1 MTEPS
6 AMSLID
12 THCHVNF
19 ENFAADL
26 EAVGAR
32 WREAGVVQL
41 VHACCEPQEFASLQK
56 IADQFPEVSISTGLH
71 PLHVTTWDPALGEQ
85 IDQQSSL
92 DPRVVAIGETGMD
105 LFKATNIEDQAAS
118 FRSQIRTAQEHD
130 LPLIIHCR
138 DAAEVTRKIL
148 QEEGP
153 VRGVMHCWAGTPE
166 ETQWFLDLGM
176 HISFSG
182 VATFKNATTV
192 HESARIVP
200 RERLLVETDCPF
212 LAPPPHRGKR
222 NEPAFVVQVAEGVA
236 KLRGEN
242 LQELAAFTTENAR
255 TLFKLPMPA

>member
-1 MTEPS
+1 MSAHS
-6 AMSLID
+6 AMPLID

-19 ENFAADL
+19 ENFTADL
-26 EAVGAR
+26 EAVGTR

-56 IADQFPEVSISTGLH
+56 IADQFPEVFISTGLH
-71 PLHVTTWDPALGEQ
+71 PLHVNIWDPELGKQ
-85 IDQQSSL
+85 INQQSTS
-92 DPRVVAIGETGMD
+92 DSRVVAIGETGMD
-105 LFKATNIEDQAAS
+105 LFKATNLEDQAHS

-138 DAAEVTRKIL
+138 EAAEVTRKIL

-153 VRGVMHCWAGTPE
+153 VQGVMHCWAGTPE

-176 HISFSG
+176 HVSFSG

-192 HESARIVP
+192 HESVRIVP

-222 NEPAFVVQVAEGVA
+222 NEPAFVVHVAAGVA
-236 KLRGEN
+236 QLRGEE
-242 LQELAAFTTENAR
+242 LEELAAYTTNNAR
-255 TLFKLPMPA
+255 RLFKLPV